1 MASRPPLDLLALR
14 MFGQVLPGI
23 LLQTD
28 SQMGWRSLQ
37 PSEPHGLSWGVHAS
51 PGSPGTGP
59 SFPAAESPLCPQ
71 QQVLSGCTAPLGA
84 SSCLQCDLGHRPLHG
99 TMASACKFRQGA
111 GCLWALLVCV
121 VRTGH

>member
-71 QQVLSGCTAPLGA
+71 QQVLSDARPPGSQLLPSVRFGAQAP
-84 SSCLQCDLGHRPLHG
+84 SRDHG
-99 TMASACKFRQGA
+99 
-111 GCLWALLVCV
+111 LCV
-121 VRTGH
+121 

>member
-71 QQVLSGCTAPLGA
+71 QQVLSGCTAPWEPAPAFSAIWGTGPFTGPWPLRVNLGRELA
-84 SSCLQCDLGHRPLHG
+84 ACGLFSSVL
-99 TMASACKFRQGA
+99 
-111 GCLWALLVCV
+111 
-121 VRTGH
+121 